1 MVPQSKR
8 IHPSRSTEFDIENAS
23 ADKVDLTTRAIF
35 LDTQVRGLSGAF
47 WFFAKSR
54 LVAQTIVPWNEA
66 NCFELANDAS
76 PKAHMGQLIYWNVA
90 KAQFHMTMFLSFP
103 ENTISK

>member
-1 MVPQSKR
+1 MLMVPQSKR

-54 LVAQTIVPWNEA
+54 LVAQTIVP
-66 NCFELANDAS
+66 
-76 PKAHMGQLIYWNVA
+76 
-90 KAQFHMTMFLSFP
+90 
-103 ENTISK
+103 